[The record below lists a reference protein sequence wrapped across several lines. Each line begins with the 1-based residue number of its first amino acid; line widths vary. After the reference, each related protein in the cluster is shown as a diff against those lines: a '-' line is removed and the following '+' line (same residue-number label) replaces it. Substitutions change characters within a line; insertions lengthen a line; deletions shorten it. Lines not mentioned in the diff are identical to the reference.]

1 MEPQDTAPKNKKG
14 FSLTLDYRF
23 VIGVLLVI
31 IVAMLALWR
40 PWELKVD
47 ANARTV
53 EVTGEAKLSATPD
66 EYVFYPNYQF
76 EGEDKDTALK
86 ELSAKSDEIVKKLK
100 ELGVPDNKIKTDSSG
115 YDSPVYLRAPVE
127 EDTTPVYTLTLTV
140 TVSDKDMA
148 QKVQDYL
155 VTTSPTGAVSPQASF
170 SEKKTKE
177 LESKARETATKEARA
192 KAEQSAKNLG
202 FSVGAVK
209 SVNDGVGF
217 NGVYPLSAEG
227 RATDMSS
234 SSSKLTVQPGENE
247 LTYQVTVVY
256 YIK

>member
-1 MEPQDTAPKNKKG
+1 MVSDSSTPSNKKG
-14 FSLTLDYRF
+14 FSLTLDYRL
-23 VIGVLLVI
+23 VIGVLLAV

-66 EYVFYPNYQF
+66 EYVFYPTYQF
-76 EGEDKDTALK
+76 EGEDKDAVLK
-86 ELSAKSDEIVKKLK
+86 ELSAKSDEVVKKLK
-100 ELGVPDNKIKTDSSG
+100 ELGVPDSKIKTDSSG
-115 YDSPVYLRAPVE
+115 YDNTQAYSIAPVPE
-127 EDTTPVYTLTLTV
+127 TGLVYTLSLTV
-140 TVSDKDMA
+140 TLSDKEKA
-148 QKVQDYL
+148 QKIQDYL

-170 SEKKTKE
+170 SDAKRKE
-177 LESKARETATKEARA
+177 LESKAREIATKEART
-192 KAEQSAKNLG
+192 KADQSAKNLG

-217 NGVYPLSAEG
+217 GDVYPLTAEG
-227 RATDMSS
+227 SARDIAAPT
-234 SSSKLTVQPGENE
+234 SKLTVQPGENE

-256 YIK
+256 FIR